1 MIRKDFFGRFSF
13 NKSKDIFSSSNYGS
27 SLNFTNFESFFV
39 DRKQRLSKR
48 ELFCDFF
55 LCVQHRDYKISM
67 ISFFTFCLDFLLSF

>member
-1 MIRKDFFGRFSF
+1 MIMKDFFGRFSF

-27 SLNFTNFESFFV
+27 SLNFTNFEFFV

-48 ELFCDFF
+48 GIICDF

-67 ISFFTFCLDFLLSF
+67 ISFFTFFV